1 MNKRKR
7 KYDILTEAEL
17 KEILYNATLY
27 KALEAGGVDNWEHFV
42 DSIQVALDDIGC
54 QDIEEAV
61 EKEILPTYKNKLIF

>member
-1 MNKRKR
+1 MK
-7 KYDILTEAEL
+7 KYYVLTEAEL

-27 KALEAGGVDNWEHFV
+27 KALEAGGVDNWEHFGN
-42 DSIQVALDDIGC
+42 SIQAVLDDVGC